1 MLNRAYTRT
10 HTHILA
16 HFHGETTHYMPRRPF
31 LPSLSIFSLSLRRK
45 NSNSRYIPKVIINV
59 MCLKMILD
67 ILVESWKNVDF
78 LHMLESGLV
87 TNFYHI
93 CIISKCVTFEV
104 TFFLNINLVIPVLSE
119 KNHFASNISANKNK
133 IKMNNYKIKNSFVSP
148 ERLKT
153 WANIT
158 GINLMLLF

>member
-1 MLNRAYTRT
+1 
-10 HTHILA
+10 
-16 HFHGETTHYMPRRPF
+16 
-31 LPSLSIFSLSLRRK
+31 
-45 NSNSRYIPKVIINV
+45 
-59 MCLKMILD
+59 
-67 ILVESWKNVDF
+67 
-78 LHMLESGLV
+78 MLESGLV